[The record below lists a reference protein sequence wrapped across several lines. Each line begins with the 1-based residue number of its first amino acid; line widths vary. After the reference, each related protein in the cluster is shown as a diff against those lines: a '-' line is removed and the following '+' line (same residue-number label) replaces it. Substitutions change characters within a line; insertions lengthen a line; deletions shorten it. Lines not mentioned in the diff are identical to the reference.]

1 MLQHILHDY
10 SSDEECLRIL
20 KNIIPAMTPG
30 YSKLLIKELLIPDRN
45 APWVLTSLDVNVM
58 QSLSGQERTESQFR
72 NLLESAGFKIEG
84 IWGHENAIDVVIEA
98 SLA

>member
-10 SSDEECLRIL
+10 SSDDECRRIL
-20 KNIIPAMTPG
+20 ENIVPAMKFG

-45 APWVLTSLDVNVM
+45 APWALTSLDVNVM
-58 QSLSGQERTESQFR
+58 QSLAGQERTETQFR
-72 NLLESAGFKIEG
+72 KLLDSAGFKIDG
-84 IWGHENAIDVVIEA
+84 MWTHPNAIDVVIEA

>member
-1 MLQHILHDY
+1 
-10 SSDEECLRIL
+10 
-20 KNIIPAMTPG
+20 MTPG

-45 APWVLTSLDVNVM
+45 APWALTSLDVNVM

-72 NLLESAGFKIEG
+72 NHLESAGFKNKIDG
-84 IWGHENAIDVVIEA
+84 MWGHPNAIDVVIEA